1 MHAGLIISLSS
12 SEAAGKL
19 NLLMITNC
27 SRVRP
32 FKSRETLKTKSA
44 HCGGESKTAN
54 GANIGLFYGNT
65 DIHTCYSS
73 YTITYIAIRN
83 DLQYS

>member
-44 HCGGESKTAN
+44 H
-54 GANIGLFYGNT
+54 
-65 DIHTCYSS
+65 
-73 YTITYIAIRN
+73 
-83 DLQYS
+83 